1 MQSIGQTSRT
11 PSPTRDIEQL
21 KRDLRECGYG
31 VMLDALDPDL
41 LARVK
46 ARVLD
51 QAAGEQAQG
60 VSFYFGDDQT
70 GMPSVKGGREAAPNQ
85 RLSNLLNKG
94 GVFRELLTHPL
105 AREAVPQMLGPA
117 HLLSSLSAMI
127 MSKGGVAQVLHSD
140 QQYVPFPTPSA
151 LVCNIVW
158 MLVDF
163 TRDNGATRLVP
174 GSHLWD
180 PPTIRVEVDAAGAR
194 RLVQPDVET
203 VIAEAPAGSA
213 LVFDGRIWH
222 GAGANQTD
230 VPRPAVFS
238 YYCAPYLR
246 QQENIPL
253 SLLDEVYAEL
263 SEAERAVVGFEAHGR
278 SLGRIAPALG
288 RTNTNW
294 TDKAV
299 GPMAP

>member
-1 MQSIGQTSRT
+1 MQLMGKISRT
-11 PSPTRDIEQL
+11 PAPTRDIEQL
-21 KRDLRECGYG
+21 KRDVRECGYG
-31 VMLDALDPDL
+31 VMLDALPPAL
-41 LARVK
+41 LAQVRT
-46 ARVLD
+46 RVLE
-51 QAAGEQAQG
+51 QAAGERANG
-60 VSFYFGDDQT
+60 VSFHFGDDQS
-70 GMPSVKGGREAAPNQ
+70 GMPSVKGGAAVAPNQ

-94 GVFRELLTHPL
+94 AIFRELLTHPL
-105 AREAVPQMLGPA
+105 ARDMAAQILGTH

-140 QQYVPFPTPSA
+140 QQYVPFPTPNA
-151 LVCNIVW
+151 AVCNIVW

-163 TRDNGATRLVP
+163 TRENGATRLVP
-174 GSHLWD
+174 GSHSWD
-180 PPTIRVEVDAAGAR
+180 PPAIRIELDAAGVQQ
-194 RLVQPDVET
+194 LVQPEVEP

-230 VPRPAVFS
+230 TPRPAVFS

-263 SEAERAVVGFEAHGR
+263 SDAERAVIGFEAHGR

-294 TDKAV
+294 VDNAV
-299 GPMAP
+299 GLMRG

>member
-1 MQSIGQTSRT
+1 MQPTGQRSRI
-11 PSPTRDIEQL
+11 PAATRNLEQL
-21 KRDLRECGYG
+21 KLDMIECGYG
-31 VMLDALDPDL
+31 VMLDALHPHML
-41 LARVK
+41 SQIK
-46 ARVLD
+46 ARVL
-51 QAAGEQAQG
+51 EQAEGERQNG
-60 VSFYFGDDQT
+60 VSFHFGADQS
-70 GMPSVKGGREAAPNQ
+70 GMPSVNGGNIDAPNQ

-94 GVFRELLTHPL
+94 GIFRQLLVHPL
-105 AREAVPQMLGPA
+105 AREMATLLLGPN

-127 MSKGGVAQVLHSD
+127 MNKGGVAQVLHSD
-140 QQYVPFPTPSA
+140 QQYVPFSTPSP

-158 MLVDF
+158 MLTGF
-163 TRDNGATRLVP
+163 TRENGATRLVP
-174 GSHLWD
+174 GSHLWE
-180 PPTIRVEVDAAGAR
+180 PPAISVVVDEAG
-194 RLVQPDVET
+194 VQRMIQPQAET

-213 LVFDGRIWH
+213 LIFDGRIWH

-230 VPRPAVFS
+230 TPRPAVFS

-263 SEAERAVVGFEAHGR
+263 SETERAIIGFEAHSR

-294 TDKAV
+294 TDHAV
-299 GPMAP
+299 GLMHP